1 VDPKSPDENYGYH
14 VRRNTDDGEERTMI
28 MIRSKNLE
36 KLHGPEKW
44 NEIQKGFQKFEPL
57 KVVSE
62 ARIRIIK
69 ARIRNGKVQRRKKVS
84 NVSGYTIRAGKLTKM
99 SPAERRKRK
108 LGARRGK
115 IKRRAKLNRAL
126 MKRKRSLMRRKS
138 MGL

>member
-1 VDPKSPDENYGYH
+1 
-14 VRRNTDDGEERTMI
+14 MI